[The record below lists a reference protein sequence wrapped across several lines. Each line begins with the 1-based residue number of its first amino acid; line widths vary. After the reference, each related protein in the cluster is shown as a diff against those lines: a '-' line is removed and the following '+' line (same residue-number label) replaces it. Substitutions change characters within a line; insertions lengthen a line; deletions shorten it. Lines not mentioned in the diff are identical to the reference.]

1 MSPPFSTYIDSK
13 DMEQE
18 ASSSP
23 KPKKGNMTNQKLLE
37 GMDSVEAFDKM
48 YMVREAVFRR
58 GSRSLTDVAFKRL

>member
-1 MSPPFSTYIDSK
+1 
-13 DMEQE
+13 MEQA

-48 YMVREAVFRR
+48 YMVRKFEKIALQITHEYQF
-58 GSRSLTDVAFKRL
+58 GRL

>member
-1 MSPPFSTYIDSK
+1 
-13 DMEQE
+13 MEQA

-48 YMVREAVFRR
+48 YMVRKLEKIALQ
-58 GSRSLTDVAFKRL
+58 SLTSITLVGFKCTCHQEL